1 MCILVLRLGQTKGF
15 PAKYSLN
22 PPRRLTAGRSDGWA
36 NSRPS
41 RAGLIGFGTAE
52 ESLDL
57 ETPLSYQNAL
67 AKGLQQV

>member
-1 MCILVLRLGQTKGF
+1 
-15 PAKYSLN
+15 
-22 PPRRLTAGRSDGWA
+22 LTAGRSDGWA